1 VTGISKFPEVQRD
14 LAFVVE
20 KICPVANLLA
30 AINSLDNSLIKQIQ
44 VFDVYEGAGLAESQ
58 KSVAISLKIQHNDR
72 TLTDDEVDQLIQQV
86 IDRAH
91 QRVGASLR

>member
-1 VTGISKFPEVQRD
+1 VDKT
-14 LAFVVE
+14 
-20 KICPVANLLA
+20 CPVATLVS
-30 AINSLDNSLIKQIQ
+30 AIKSLENSLIKQVQ
-44 VFDVYEGAGLAESQ
+44 VFDVYEGAGLTDSQ

-91 QRVGASLR
+91 MGAGASLR